1 MYLNALIGVIGMTFQ
16 IFGWNC
22 YHATIIM
29 LFVLKNCR
37 RRNHADTPLLSVHCS
52 QAAEFSTGF
61 QPDCSNDSP
70 GFSGFSGL
78 KFFMGFQPVASQE
91 AQMPIFSRCWRS
103 QLRIILPLM
112 VFLFPP
118 ADTDDSQKKK
128 CEQWLKFQRRP
139 GKRYFR
145 LPSKQI

>member
-16 IFGWNC
+16 IFVWNC

-29 LFVLKNCR
+29 LFVCLFVWNCYHATIIMLFVSKNCR

-78 KFFMGFQPVASQE
+78 KFFMGFQPVSSQKS
-91 AQMPIFSRCWRS
+91 QMPIFSRCWRS
-103 QLRIILPLM
+103 QLKIILQLM
-112 VFLFPP
+112 VFLLL
-118 ADTDDSQKKK
+118 ANTDDRQKKNVNS
-128 CEQWLKFQRRP
+128 C
-139 GKRYFR
+139 
-145 LPSKQI
+145 